1 MGEWED
7 LHRLRAESKAL
18 RHGRQGRGQGP
29 SWDTLKG
36 VLKGLVFIPR
46 VSGSLTEV
54 SRQGI
59 T

>member
-7 LHRLRAESKAL
+7 LHRPQAESKAL
-18 RHGRQGRGQGP
+18 RNGGQGWGP
-29 SWDTLKG
+29 GPGTPLRA
-36 VLKGLVFIPR
+36 VLKVLVFIPR
-46 VSGSLTEV
+46 VTGSLAEV